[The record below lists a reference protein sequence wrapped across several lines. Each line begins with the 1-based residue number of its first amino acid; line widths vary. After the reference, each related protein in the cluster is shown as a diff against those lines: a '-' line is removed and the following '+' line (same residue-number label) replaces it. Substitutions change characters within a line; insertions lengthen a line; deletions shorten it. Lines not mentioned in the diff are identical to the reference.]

1 MTRFTRLLVLV
12 VFLMGS
18 SCAFAQS
25 HADKIDALMK
35 KYTEYGQFNG
45 SMLVAEKGEVTLK
58 KGYGYANFE
67 WDIPNSPDTKFRLGS
82 ITKQFTSMLI
92 MQQVVKGTIKLED
105 PVVKYL
111 PGYPL
116 PQGEKVTVRHLLT
129 HTSGTFNYTDRL
141 NIRRDR
147 NAYSLDSLIA
157 TFSGLPLEFE
167 PGSSY
172 KYSNSGY
179 VLLGA
184 ILQKATGM
192 PYERLLAENIF
203 APLGMKNSGYDH
215 AEPIIKK
222 RAAGYDNPVTFGN
235 AAFIDMSVPFSAG
248 ALYSTVEDLSLWD
261 RALYGEALL
270 PKGAK
275 DLYFT
280 PGLGHYAF
288 GWVVNN
294 VPIGNTTDSVLSIW
308 HGGGINGFN
317 TVIMRFPREQRLI
330 VLLNNTNNAR
340 LDEIGRAITGILYD
354 RPYDG
359 PRKSLADAFAREIE
373 SKGIAGA
380 LAAFPAMKALQKE
393 YYMSEEE
400 INRLGYQYLQ
410 QKKRKEA
417 IEVFKLNVAE
427 FPKSW
432 NVYDSLG
439 EAYLDDGQTAPAI
452 DNYEKSVELNPR
464 NTAGAEIVK
473 KLKQK

>member
-1 MTRFTRLLVLV
+1 MTRFIRLLVLV
-12 VFLMGS
+12 VCLMGS
-18 SCAFAQS
+18 ALAFAQS

-45 SMLVAEKGEVTLK
+45 SMLVAEKGEVILK

-82 ITKQFTSMLI
+82 ITKQFTSMLV
-92 MQQVVKGTIKLED
+92 MQQVAKGTIKLED

-167 PGSSY
+167 PGSRY

-222 RAAGYDNPVTFGN
+222 RAAGYDNPVAFGN

-248 ALYSTVEDLSLWD
+248 ALYSTVEDLYLWD
-261 RALYGEALL
+261 RALYGETLL

-275 DLYFT
+275 ELYFT

-294 VPIGNTTDSVLSIW
+294 VPVGNSPDSTLSIW

-317 TVIMRFPREQRLI
+317 TVIMRFPREQHLI

-359 PRKSLADAFAREIE
+359 PRKSIADVFAGEIE

-380 LAAFPAMKALQKE
+380 LAGIPAMKALKTE
-393 YYMSEEE
+393 YYLSEEE
-400 INRLGYQYLQ
+400 INRLGYQSLQ

-417 IEVFKLNVAE
+417 IEIFKLNVAE

-439 EAYLDDGQTAPAI
+439 EAYLDDGQTALAI
-452 DNYEKSVELNPR
+452 DNYEKSVVLNPR

-473 KLKQK
+473 KLKQR